1 MTQKT
6 ALDIMK
12 LGHSL
17 FLTGGAGTG
26 KTYVLNQYIAW
37 CRSHAI
43 DIAITASTGIAA
55 THIGGSTL
63 HSWAGIGIRDTL
75 NEMDIDALLQKKN
88 LYDRYNKT
96 KVLIIDEISMLHAH
110 RLDMVD
116 KLARAMRRSG
126 LPFGG
131 IQVIMCGDFFQ
142 LPPINRNPGL
152 TRDFAFYS
160 DVWKKISPVIC
171 YLTVNYRQ
179 QDDSLHA
186 ILHAIRNGEV
196 EDGVYD
202 ALQDALENPPS
213 DFNDLPHTKLYT
225 HNEDVDRIN
234 FENYK
239 KLSGTEKTYVM
250 ENKGKKN
257 IIEILK
263 SSCLAHETLKLKV
276 GARVMFIKND
286 IGKKYNNGTLG
297 EVISFASDGLPVV
310 KTLDGNNIN
319 VIADSWKYEEDGK
332 VLGQIEQLP
341 LRYAWAITV
350 HKSQGMT
357 LDAAEMD
364 LSKSFGFGMGY
375 VALSRVRS
383 LAGLKLLGIQSS
395 ALSMHPDI
403 VVYDEQLKLR
413 SDRAI
418 DALEKYSTDDI
429 AKKQGDFILACGGS
443 IEEIDIK
450 ESEAVQEKDK
460 TPTKN
465 ITLKFIQEKKSLN
478 EIAQLRSLT
487 VGTIISHIEE
497 LCKTSQIKK
506 DDIEYIVLEVLPK
519 KTELKNMML
528 AFKNDDTKLSDA
540 MSEYKK
546 LSKSKDKNEVTF
558 EMLRLARVWS
568 KLSK

>member
-1 MTQKT
+1 
-6 ALDIMK
+6 
-12 LGHSL
+12 
-17 FLTGGAGTG
+17 
-26 KTYVLNQYIAW
+26 
-37 CRSHAI
+37 
-43 DIAITASTGIAA
+43 
-55 THIGGSTL
+55 
-63 HSWAGIGIRDTL
+63 
-75 NEMDIDALLQKKN
+75 
-88 LYDRYNKT
+88 
-96 KVLIIDEISMLHAH
+96 
-110 RLDMVD
+110 
-116 KLARAMRRSG
+116 
-126 LPFGG
+126 
-131 IQVIMCGDFFQ
+131 
-142 LPPINRNPGL
+142 
-152 TRDFAFYS
+152 
-160 DVWKKISPVIC
+160 
-171 YLTVNYRQ
+171 
-179 QDDSLHA
+179 
-186 ILHAIRNGEV
+186 
-196 EDGVYD
+196 
-202 ALQDALENPPS
+202 
-213 DFNDLPHTKLYT
+213 
-225 HNEDVDRIN
+225 
-234 FENYK
+234 
-239 KLSGTEKTYVM
+239 
-250 ENKGKKN
+250 
-257 IIEILK
+257 
-263 SSCLAHETLKLKV
+263 
-276 GARVMFIKND
+276 MFIKND

>member
-43 DIAITASTGIAA
+43 DISITASTGIAA

-63 HSWAGIGIRDTL
+63 HSWAGIGIRDVLT
-75 NEMDIDALLQKKN
+75 EMDIDGLLQKKN

-96 KVLIIDEISMLHAH
+96 KVLIIDEVSMLHAH

-116 KLARAMRRSG
+116 KLARAMRRNS

-142 LPPINRNPGL
+142 LPPINRNPGM

-160 DVWKKISPVIC
+160 EVWKKISPVIC

-196 EDGVYD
+196 EDGVYE
-202 ALQDALENPPS
+202 ALQDALENPPT
-213 DFNDLPHTKLYT
+213 DFDDLPHTKLYT

-234 FENYK
+234 SENYK
-239 KLSGTEKTYVM
+239 KLSGTEKNYVM
-250 ENKGKKN
+250 ESKGKKN
-257 IIEILK
+257 IVEVLK
-263 SSCLAHETLKLKV
+263 SSCLAHEILKLKI
-276 GARVMFIKND
+276 GTRVMFIKND

-297 EVISFASDGLPVV
+297 EVVSFASDGLPVV
-310 KTLDGNNIN
+310 RTLDGNNIN
-319 VIADSWKYEEDGK
+319 VIPDAWKYEEDGK

-383 LAGLKLLGIQSS
+383 LAGLKLLGIQSN
-395 ALSMHPDI
+395 ALAMHPDI
-403 VVYDEQLKLR
+403 VVYDEQLKLK
-413 SDRAI
+413 SDRGI
-418 DALEKYSTDDI
+418 DALEKYSADDI
-429 AKKQGDFILACGGS
+429 AKKQGDFILLSGGS

-450 ESEAVQEKDK
+450 ESEGVQEKDK

-465 ITLKFIQEKKSLN
+465 ITLKLLKEKKDLT
-478 EIAQLRSLT
+478 EIATVRSLT
-487 VGTIISHIEE
+487 AGTIISHLED
-497 LCKTSQIKK
+497 LCKGKEI
-506 DDIEYIVLEVLPK
+506 DREDIEYIIK
-519 KTELKNMML
+519 KEIPSKTDIKNMML
-528 AFKNDDTKLSDA
+528 AFKNDDTKLIEA

-546 LSKSKDKNEVTF
+546 LSKGKMATF
-558 EMLRLARVWS
+558 EILRLARVWS